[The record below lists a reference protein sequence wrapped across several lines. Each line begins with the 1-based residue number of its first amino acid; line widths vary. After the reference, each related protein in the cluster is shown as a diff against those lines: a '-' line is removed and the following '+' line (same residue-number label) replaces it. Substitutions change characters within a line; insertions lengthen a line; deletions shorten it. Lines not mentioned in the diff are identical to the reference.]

1 MGKLSRTKGQTA
13 EREVCALLS
22 TAFGRTITR
31 NLGQERDSG
40 HDITVEP
47 YHIEVKRRARIA
59 KIYEWV
65 DGAARPGSVPVVALR
80 SDRQDWLVI
89 MRLDSWLDLAK
100 DRVKATKRDFVDKT
114 QPPP

>member
-1 MGKLSRTKGQTA
+1 MGKLSRTKGQSA

-22 TAFGRTITR
+22 KAFGFEIKR

-47 YHIEVKRRARIA
+47 FHIEVKRRARIA

-65 DGAARPGSVPVVALR
+65 DGAARPGKIPIVTLR

-89 MRLDSWLDLAK
+89 MRLSDWTTLAAGTLLPYHQK
-100 DRVKATKRDFVDKT
+100 IHHG
-114 QPPP
+114 Q